1 MNKISIVLIT
11 KDASVSLEAC
21 LKTLEKFDDITIYDN
36 GSTDNTLD
44 IAHSFDNVTVH
55 TGPFLGFGKSKAHAA
70 SLAKHDWVFS
80 LDSDEHI
87 PTALAEELLH
97 MPLQSTSVY
106 EVRRDN
112 YYNGRHIRC
121 CGWYPEYIVRLYNRT
136 KTGFDEAMVHE
147 KVKTGLLTTDRL
159 ANPIK
164 HFSFHNV
171 EDFLNKIQKY
181 SEIYANEHKGK
192 KDASVAKAVLRGKSM
207 FLKSYLLK
215 GGWKFGFEGFVISF
229 FAGLGTT
236 VKYLKLRE
244 KNLYNR

>member
-1 MNKISIVLIT
+1 VNRISVVLIT
-11 KDASVSLEAC
+11 KDAAASLEDC
-21 LKTLEKFDDITIYDN
+21 LKTLESFDDVTIYDN

-44 IAHSFDNVTVH
+44 IARSFDNVTVH

-70 SLAKHDWVFS
+70 SLAKYDWVFS

-87 PTALAEELLH
+87 STALAEELQH
-97 MPLQSTSVY
+97 MPLQNTSVY

-112 YYNGRHIRC
+112 YYNARHIRC

-147 KVKTGLLTTDRL
+147 KVKTGHLDTNRL
-159 ANPIK
+159 ANPIN

-171 EDFLNKIQKY
+171 SDFLDKIQKY

-192 KDASVAKAVLRGKSM
+192 KDASIIKAVLHGKSM

-215 GGWKFGFEGFVISF
+215 GGWKFGFEGFIISF